1 MRDSSVPLISFE
13 IGLHFE
19 KKKYSNTLRSVFK
32 HVRRTHLGEAFLHHY
47 HFDYFTIVFAISPP
61 TTRGPLSTSMTSPAC
76 NLRVTPFSSTI
87 NRL

>member
-1 MRDSSVPLISFE
+1 MRDSSVPFISYKNCLKE
-13 IGLHFE
+13 KIVKHF
-19 KKKYSNTLRSVFK
+19 KKRFQTCKKDPLPI
-32 HVRRTHLGEAFLHHY
+32 GEAFLHHY
-47 HFDYFTIVFAISPP
+47 HFDYFTIVLAISPP